1 MMSRPAGFVVSMVLC
16 AVVAGCGPIEK
27 GAARDPRKCEL
38 DPNCA
43 RRPGNNQDCAT
54 ACSDNADCMDRC
66 HQVTGQ

>member
-1 MMSRPAGFVVSMVLC
+1 MSRPAGFVVSMLLF
-16 AVVAGCGPIEK
+16 AAVAGCGAVEK

-43 RRPGNNQDCAT
+43 ARPGNNQDCAT
-54 ACSDNADCMDRC
+54 ACADNAACMDRC